1 MVFTPGSAFYNLS
14 RTIRK
19 QKKTVLVRTVFS
31 VCYLHKP
38 FPNFNSR

>member
-19 QKKTVLVRTVFS
+19 QKKTVLRTVFF